1 MSKKLNEWA
10 DASKILHGFVILGF
24 VLAFVVSMFSCQ
36 DFYIGKTEEELS
48 REMFEV
54 DSLMKRIQLQ
64 MDSVSVDLEKFYI
77 DAYMSTMQIVLVLFM
92 AATLAVVV
100 IGVIAMAINGKLN
113 KNHSNK
119 LMRLRVLFQA
129 IALLVFVIIIWLARN

>member
-1 MSKKLNEWA
+1 
-10 DASKILHGFVILGF
+10 
-24 VLAFVVSMFSCQ
+24 
-36 DFYIGKTEEELS
+36 
-48 REMFEV
+48 
-54 DSLMKRIQLQ
+54 
-64 MDSVSVDLEKFYI
+64 
-77 DAYMSTMQIVLVLFM
+77 MQIILVLCM

-129 IALLVFVIIIWLARN
+129 IAILVFVIIVWLARNQTIQRLEKISNIQYKLKIMGIHFNHKSKAGDRKMQKELKLKMKAEERKKKRQEQERLKQEEEMRKLEELTRPDKSSD